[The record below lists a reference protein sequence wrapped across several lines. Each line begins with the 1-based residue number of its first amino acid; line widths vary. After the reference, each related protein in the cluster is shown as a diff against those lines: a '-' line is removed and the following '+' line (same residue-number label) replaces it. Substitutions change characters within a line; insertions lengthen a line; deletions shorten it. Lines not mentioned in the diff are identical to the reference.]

1 MKKFYRKQK
10 KEIERQK
17 KLKKLKHKY
26 NQFAVQALGNRNST
40 APTFYQHLADQRSMA
55 DQQKPYP
62 RFSPILMHLATQKNV
77 FSDVKESDTDS
88 DIVLPVPKI
97 FSLIEYGPE
106 SFNFI
111 KLLFLALYSRKA
123 VKIQIDYQHCTRI
136 EPDASAVLD
145 VLLREFIQNI
155 HMCRSLRL
163 STTRSIEPINFQRPE
178 IEKILFSIGSYSVLR
193 KLSIKFPGIESFPL
207 RTGTFTEPKKR
218 ELDNTE
224 LVDYIITCLS
234 KCNRILTGDAER
246 ELSDIIGEV
255 MANAEEHS
263 STKRRFVIGYF
274 TFSPEDPNTLG
285 TFHLVIFNFGD
296 TIYQKFK
303 DPNCPNQGVVKQMTE
318 LSRQYLSKGWF
329 RSLIDE
335 PSFEEETL
343 WTLYSL
349 QQGVTR
355 FKDWHRGSGT
365 MEFIESFFSL
375 KGDDLPDEDSRLTLF
390 SGNTRI
396 IFDGS
401 YKPNTVF
408 RPDELNGAEIPIKIM
423 TFNRSC
429 KIDKRPDRKFVNFA
443 DNFFPGTMIVA
454 KIRIK
459 SSNTEPN

>member
-1 MKKFYRKQK
+1 MNKFTRKQK

-17 KLKKLKHKY
+17 KLKKLRHQY
-26 NQFAVQALGNRNST
+26 NQFVVRVPGNRNAT
-40 APTFYQHLADQRSMA
+40 APTFYQHFADQRSMA

-62 RFSPILMHLATQKNV
+62 GFSPILIHLATQKNV

-88 DIVLPVPKI
+88 DIVLLVPKI

-111 KLLFLALYSRKA
+111 KRLFLALYSRKA

-155 HMCRSLRL
+155 HKCRSLRL

-178 IEKILFSIGSYSVLR
+178 IERILFSIGSYSVLR
-193 KLSIKFPGIESFPL
+193 KLSINFPGIDSFPL
-207 RTGTFTEPKKR
+207 QTGSFADPKKR
-218 ELDNTE
+218 EVDNTE

-246 ELSDIIGEV
+246 ELSEIIGEV

-303 DPNCPNQGVVKQMTE
+303 DPNCPNQGVVQQMTE
-318 LSRQYLSKGWF
+318 LSQRYLSKGWF
-329 RSLIDE
+329 QSFIGE
-335 PSFEEETL
+335 PGFEEETL

-355 FKDWHRGSGT
+355 FEGWKRGNGT
-365 MEFIESFFSL
+365 MEFIESFFAL
-375 KGDDLPDEDSRLTLF
+375 KGDGLPDEDSCLALF

-396 IFDGS
+396 MFDGTYTPERIS
-401 YKPNTVF
+401 KQNDDGTQT
-408 RPDELNGAEIPIKIM
+408 DIKLM

-429 KIDKRPDRKFVNFA
+429 RIDERPDRKFVNFT

-454 KIRIK
+454 KICIK
-459 SSNTEPN
+459 SSNTESK